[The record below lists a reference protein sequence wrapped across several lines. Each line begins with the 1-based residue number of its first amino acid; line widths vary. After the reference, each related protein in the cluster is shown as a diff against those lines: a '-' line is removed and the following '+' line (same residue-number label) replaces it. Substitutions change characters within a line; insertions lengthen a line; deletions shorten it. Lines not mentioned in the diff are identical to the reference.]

1 MHSRTS
7 IKGIQLQQYID
18 MSVQIQRIERRERRI
33 KNKELM
39 KEKKTN
45 TW

>member
-1 MHSRTS
+1 MHSRTR